1 MIHIRMAEQD
11 ADPRLEALLIRAA
24 KAVLKQQKRDAG
36 IEMSIMLGDDELLEQ
51 LNKQHLNEN
60 HPTDVLSFPGNTIN
74 PETGNIYL
82 GDIAISLSR
91 ADAQA
96 EAAGHD
102 LETELQLLAVHGVLH
117 LLGHDHAAE
126 KEKDHMWAA
135 QGEILSGLNVSLD
148 MVSLEGR

>member
-11 ADPRLEALLIRAA
+11 ADPRLEALLIRAT

-60 HPTDVLSFPGNTIN
+60 HPADVLSFRGNTIN
-74 PETGNIYL
+74 PETGNVYL

-102 LETELQLLAVHGVLH
+102 TELARALAHGAV
-117 LLGHDHAAE
+117 AAVGAR
-126 KEKDHMWAA
+126 AA
-135 QGEILSGLNVSLD
+135 ASESRR
-148 MVSLEGR
+148 EERKKKC